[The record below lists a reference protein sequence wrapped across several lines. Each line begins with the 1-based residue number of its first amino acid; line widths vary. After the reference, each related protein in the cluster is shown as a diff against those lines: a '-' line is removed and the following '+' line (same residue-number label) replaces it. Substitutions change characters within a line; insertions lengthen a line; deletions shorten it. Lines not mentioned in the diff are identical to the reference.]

1 MKNHPLPI
9 IILGSCSFTAPE
21 MAAKHLYE
29 KIPMAKQFLKK
40 TDRTP
45 FGVKSCFI
53 EFSYH
58 HRIQVQHLLPIRQF
72 ACSYINLNCSFLL
85 QVIHSLTNSQKHSD
99 TFDPLLLLFIMKMDN
114 PNAKTPPRPKYTCGE
129 HWCKNC
135 FTAQS
140 WGEKVLLAARVTKEY
155 NFII

>member
-1 MKNHPLPI
+1 MLIYQPEVLFSIASHTLTHKLP
-9 IILGSCSFTAPE
+9 
-21 MAAKHLYE
+21 
-29 KIPMAKQFLKK
+29 K
-40 TDRTP
+40 T
-45 FGVKSCFI
+45 
-53 EFSYH
+53 
-58 HRIQVQHLLPIRQF
+58 LL
-72 ACSYINLNCSFLL
+72 
-85 QVIHSLTNSQKHSD
+85 D